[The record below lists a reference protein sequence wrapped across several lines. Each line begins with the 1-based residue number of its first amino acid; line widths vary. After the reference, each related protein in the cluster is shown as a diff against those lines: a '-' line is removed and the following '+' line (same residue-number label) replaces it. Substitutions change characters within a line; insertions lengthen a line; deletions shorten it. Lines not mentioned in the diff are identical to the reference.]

1 MTLSTLSTKQKE
13 LLFRELRLSV
23 THHSSAIEGT
33 TLSYGETKQ
42 LLEEGL
48 TAKDKPINE
57 QLVILGFAKAFDVVV
72 REASNPNKAID
83 SSFIK
88 DLHEI
93 MFEDS
98 LRIMPYFTAKPVG
111 AYRLD
116 ERQIQ
121 GSSVSLTPPSKIAIE
136 LENLL
141 YRFGHRPMSL
151 PDIARFH
158 IEFEGIHP
166 FIDGNGRTG
175 RLLVNLELMKAGY
188 PPIDIKFSD
197 RIAYYNAFDEYYIKH
212 NLSAMEKLFAGY
224 VNERLDTY
232 LKMLKSN

>member
-1 MTLSTLSTKQKE
+1 MKTQSLHLSTLSTKQKE

-116 ERQIQ
+116 ERRIQ
-121 GSSVSLTPPSKIAIE
+121 GSSVSLTPPSKIAVE

-158 IEFEGIHP
+158 IEFETIHP
-166 FIDGNGRTG
+166 FADGNGRIG
-175 RLLVNLELMKAGY
+175 RLLMTFQALQSDFVPPLILSEQKGEYLDGFDDLDVMAQFLES
-188 PPIDIKFSD
+188 PIKNSI
-197 RIAYYNAFDEYYIKH
+197 
-212 NLSAMEKLFAGY
+212 
-224 VNERLDTY
+224 RL
-232 LKMLKSN
+232 LA